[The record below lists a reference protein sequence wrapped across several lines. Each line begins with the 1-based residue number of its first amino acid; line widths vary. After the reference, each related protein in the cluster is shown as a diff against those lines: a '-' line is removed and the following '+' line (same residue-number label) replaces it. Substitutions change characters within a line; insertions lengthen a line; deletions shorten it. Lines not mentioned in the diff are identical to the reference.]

1 MKCPSLSIYERK
13 GIVDY
18 IFQYLYRF
26 FPDLQKRQKECD
38 EFSEELPFASVAIC
52 TGNKDTCPK
61 DRIQCRISP
70 RCWTPTPKM
79 AAPVK
84 KEGES

>member
-18 IFQYLYRF
+18 ILQYLYRF
-26 FPDLQKRQKECD
+26 FPDLQKQKDACR
-38 EFSEELPFASVAIC
+38 EFGDELPFASVAIC
-52 TGNKDTCPK
+52 TGTKDTCLK
-61 DRIQCRISP
+61 DRLQCRISP

-79 AAPVK
+79 QAGPDKGA
-84 KEGES
+84 E